1 VVLGCLCYPAFRES
15 GRGEAFF
22 GKGISRKAFSKGAQV
37 EVVGR
42 TTVEFESDVK
52 GAKGRP
58 KARATGRADYEYLK
72 RSLETPFPETLY
84 LKRLSS

>member
-1 VVLGCLCYPAFRES
+1 LDAYVIRLFGKAEEVKR
-15 GRGEAFF
+15 F

-42 TTVEFESDVK
+42 TTVEFESDLK

-58 KARATGRADYEYLK
+58 KARPTGRADYEYLQTLLWK
-72 RSLETPFPETLY
+72 RLF
-84 LKRLSS
+84 LKRFI